1 MILNNNQRFFLYILW
16 VMTKEKVKY
25 IIIRL

>member
-1 MILNNNQRFFLYILW
+1 MILNNKQRFFLYILW

-25 IIIRL
+25 IISRL